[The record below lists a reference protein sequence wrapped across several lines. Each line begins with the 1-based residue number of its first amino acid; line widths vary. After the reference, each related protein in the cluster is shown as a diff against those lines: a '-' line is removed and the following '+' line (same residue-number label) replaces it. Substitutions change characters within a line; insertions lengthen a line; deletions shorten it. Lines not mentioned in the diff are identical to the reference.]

1 MEEDEIDRLRLPVA
15 RKRAKDESIDISSLR
30 NIGEIR
36 CSLKRHLLRDRK
48 TRDEVIR
55 GLSSD
60 AENDTILRKILGE
73 IFTSTIQALQDLRQS
88 GDTLMGHLE
97 QCFDNL
103 SPRLVNEES
112 NLLSESI
119 KCPIMVLGETGS
131 GKSSFI
137 NLVLG
142 CELLPHS
149 LLSNTNTICE
159 IQYGENFKACF
170 HLTGSS
176 KEVHSFKSLE
186 EMRQSLSNKIQKKGE
201 QKSLYKRVEIFLP
214 SDILKTGLL
223 IVDSPGIADTGE
235 MTDIVLGY
243 LIKACAFIY
252 IINSENAGG
261 VAPDRLQHLFKK
273 VVEKVFRD
281 EQDYR
286 STCAMF
292 ICNKWD
298 QVPYEERSK
307 VYQDTV
313 KKLCSEST
321 GWPNCTEDQIFRL
334 STKEAMFIQDTPE
347 RYIVGH
353 FAAVLRK
360 INGLIP
366 ESRHILLINSA
377 RFLQQVLDKA
387 AMFIET
393 SLSDVNLSQEERMI
407 KNKETLED
415 LTKLRKDVNEFF
427 EKEKNNFDK
436 GLEKIIR
443 DLRDHLRSKETVSA
457 LCDFTHSMD
466 TAGVKWKEATIKVRI
481 KLYDSITEEIQRWET
496 QNKKLEILGSGMAK
510 QFQQK
515 FPDFDSKLFNLQKRY
530 IQHSKSGKMVAEDEE
545 PFVPVIVAE
554 KFDNINLGLKVL
566 MGISISP
573 VLLIGAIVRL
583 PVWGIKELARKVK
596 GHMLEKEYD
605 TDPKVSLR
613 KYAESILESTS
624 DPIKMKPIMENE
636 VSPMFQYLENQRR
649 RVLQQIEAELN
660 LLDKRKEEKETR
672 EFIAKNCSSQKV
684 RFERLRRR
692 LTYFYKIELMKNSYK
707 KLSEF
712 ELEETLYQG
721 LFGEVCKVL
730 PKVETDHHLEAVVVK
745 NKHRIDGVNIMEHMR
760 VEEAYRSKRFVYN
773 MPCISMM
780 LESSSEHHFF
790 WPVLSLPK
798 CSFRS
803 FVKSKLINPEEK
815 TQTLYTYIE
824 PVISGLDFLHTK
836 KLVHV
841 DVSQDSVMVDQNDRV
856 KLMHITYPQKLDLSL
871 FPEASTELEQFVH
884 FHWETMSASS
894 QREYSFQHDMYGV
907 GLMMWEIW
915 TGQKA
920 FQQVVT
926 GLEPRTLLQFIRFL
940 STNKNSLRLGVE
952 DGLGILAVNAW
963 NDCIIKCQNLSI
975 NAADLLNT
983 LAPCKN
989 STFDYSHAQAPLYS
1003 R

>member
-1 MEEDEIDRLRLPVA
+1 M
-15 RKRAKDESIDISSLR
+15 
-30 NIGEIR
+30 
-36 CSLKRHLLRDRK
+36 
-48 TRDEVIR
+48 
-55 GLSSD
+55 
-60 AENDTILRKILGE
+60 
-73 IFTSTIQALQDLRQS
+73 
-88 GDTLMGHLE
+88 
-97 QCFDNL
+97 
-103 SPRLVNEES
+103 
-112 NLLSESI
+112 
-119 KCPIMVLGETGS
+119 
-131 GKSSFI
+131 
-137 NLVLG
+137 
-142 CELLPHS
+142 
-149 LLSNTNTICE
+149 
-159 IQYGENFKACF
+159 
-170 HLTGSS
+170 
-176 KEVHSFKSLE
+176 
-186 EMRQSLSNKIQKKGE
+186 
-201 QKSLYKRVEIFLP
+201 
-214 SDILKTGLL
+214 
-223 IVDSPGIADTGE
+223 
-235 MTDIVLGY
+235 
-243 LIKACAFIY
+243 
-252 IINSENAGG
+252 
-261 VAPDRLQHLFKK
+261 
-273 VVEKVFRD
+273 
-281 EQDYR
+281 
-286 STCAMF
+286 
-292 ICNKWD
+292 
-298 QVPYEERSK
+298 
-307 VYQDTV
+307 
-313 KKLCSEST
+313 
-321 GWPNCTEDQIFRL
+321 
-334 STKEAMFIQDTPE
+334 
-347 RYIVGH
+347 
-353 FAAVLRK
+353 
-360 INGLIP
+360 
-366 ESRHILLINSA
+366 
-377 RFLQQVLDKA
+377 QQVLDKA

-573 VLLIGAIVRL
+573 VLLIGAIIRL

-605 TDPKVSLR
+605 TDPKASLR

-636 VSPMFQYLENQRR
+636 VSPMFQYLDNQRR

-760 VEEAYRSKRFVYN
+760 VEEAYRYN
-773 MPCISMM
+773 RDKMIALKFGTEQCIYRSNF
-780 LESSSEHHFF
+780 LCFLDQQLKKTHTHSHKN
-790 WPVLSLPK
+790 LIDIRC
-798 CSFRS
+798 CSYKYFK
-803 FVKSKLINPEEK
+803 FK
-815 TQTLYTYIE
+815 Q
-824 PVISGLDFLHTK
+824 
-836 KLVHV
+836 
-841 DVSQDSVMVDQNDRV
+841 
-856 KLMHITYPQKLDLSL
+856 LM
-871 FPEASTELEQFVH
+871 
-884 FHWETMSASS
+884 
-894 QREYSFQHDMYGV
+894 
-907 GLMMWEIW
+907 
-915 TGQKA
+915 
-920 FQQVVT
+920 
-926 GLEPRTLLQFIRFL
+926 
-940 STNKNSLRLGVE
+940 
-952 DGLGILAVNAW
+952 
-963 NDCIIKCQNLSI
+963 
-975 NAADLLNT
+975 LLN
-983 LAPCKN
+983 AFSEDKP
-989 STFDYSHAQAPLYS
+989 